1 MKYNLKKMNIG
12 EKQFFPSE
20 ETSLQTLE
28 RNLARHKL
36 PIDNYNFR
44 IIDLSLSERYYEI
57 ERNQNNET
65 LQR

>member
-28 RNLARHKL
+28 KNLTRHKL
-36 PIDNYNFR
+36 PVDNYSFK

-65 LQR
+65 L